1 MERRQENKPIF
12 VIKSTKIYFGEKFS
26 KTDKRKMVGISV
38 FGKKKDLFRFHLLFF
53 MLKR

>member
-38 FGKKKDLFRFHLLFF
+38 FGKKKIYFGFIYCFLC
-53 MLKR
+53 